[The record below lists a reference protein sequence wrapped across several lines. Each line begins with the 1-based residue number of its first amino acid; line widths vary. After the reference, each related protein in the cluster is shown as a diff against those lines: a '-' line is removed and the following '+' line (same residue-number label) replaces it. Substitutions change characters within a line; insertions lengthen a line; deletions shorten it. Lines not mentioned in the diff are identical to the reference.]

1 MYTANASK
9 MTVNSKMYKILQL
22 ILLNRGATKYE
33 CVTKILGVVGSKQRL
48 RGYYSCTFR
57 GLVDAGI
64 LSYSKKDYK
73 YNITTAGI
81 HKYIAAGN
89 K

>member
-1 MYTANASK
+1 MYTANASNI
-9 MTVNSKMYKILQL
+9 TSDSKMFKILQL
-22 ILLNRGATKYE
+22 IITKNGATKYE
-33 CVTKILGVVGSKQRL
+33 CVTGVLGVTGSKQRL

-57 GLVDAGI
+57 GLVDAGV
-64 LSYSKKDYK
+64 LSYSKQNYK
-73 YNITTAGI
+73 YNITTTGI